1 VIAALVVLAVTPQVG
16 AVLHRRRTAGGVA
29 VAAEPAR
36 TPLEWLG
43 IDAPFRA
50 EDVAIMDR
58 VLDLPPLIE
67 ERVPLAGAGAD
78 GAP

>member
-1 VIAALVVLAVTPQVG
+1 VIAALVVLTLTPQVA
-16 AVLHRRRTAGGVA
+16 AVLHRRRTGGAVA
-29 VAAEPAR
+29 VADEPAR

-43 IDAPFRA
+43 IDAPFRP
-50 EDVAIMDR
+50 EDVAMMDR
-58 VLDLPPLIE
+58 VLDLPPLAE